1 MLVITLHPDDPV
13 DIGDAT
19 IQLLETRDNQI
30 RIGIDAPKSVEVV
43 RHKAR
48 LKALKRRMNMV

>member
-1 MLVITLHPDDPV
+1 MLVLTLHLDDPI

-19 IQLLETRDNQI
+19 IRLLKTTDNQI

-43 RHKAR
+43 RHKVK
-48 LKALKRRMNMV
+48 LKALKHRMNMA